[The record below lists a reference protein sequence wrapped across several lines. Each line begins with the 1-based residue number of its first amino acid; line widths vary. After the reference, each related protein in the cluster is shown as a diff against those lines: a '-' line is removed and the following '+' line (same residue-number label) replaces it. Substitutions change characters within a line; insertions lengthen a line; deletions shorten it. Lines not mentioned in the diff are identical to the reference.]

1 MIEAR
6 VQAVRSSV
14 IIPREQAVSDQ
25 HCPLLSFHFRISTT
39 DSSTL
44 GETYRKKVP
53 ENLDAHRVNLS
64 EIMPERQN
72 GGLVKIAHI

>member
-1 MIEAR
+1 LNFHP
-6 VQAVRSSV
+6 RS
-14 IIPREQAVSDQ
+14 
-25 HCPLLSFHFRISTT
+25 STT

-44 GETYRKKVP
+44 VEAYRKKVP